1 MSQIILLG
9 VCVYI
14 LLTYAIYMKIKDFYF
29 EEKQPSLLVVL
40 TVGLLPVSVV
50 ITYWIVKLFDNI
62 TI

>member
-14 LLTYAIYMKIKDFYF
+14 LLTYAIYMTIKDFYF